1 MAADNGDNWAKKE
14 EEHPCLSV
22 FIRVLAKVSGSEW
35 EDSMGLRTKLQEWA
49 DELRAIA
56 QNSLLSAASEQD
68 KANCRRVRR
77 LAAEIFAATTTRD
90 AQEVLRLYSRDLG
103 YVTPKVVGNG
113 AIFNDRNEI
122 LLIRRQDNGLWAL
135 PGGALEVGETAAE
148 GVCREVWEETG
159 LGVRVTALTGIH
171 DSRLCGTNSPHH
183 QYHLVFLCE
192 PLDDAKPQVSEETLD
207 VGWFSE
213 GALPP
218 LAPGHPLRI
227 AQAFRFHRGEMD
239 EPFFDGKG

>member
-1 MAADNGDNWAKKE
+1 ME
-14 EEHPCLSV
+14 
-22 FIRVLAKVSGSEW
+22 
-35 EDSMGLRTKLQEWA
+35 LRTKLQEWA

-56 QNSLLSAASEQD
+56 QNGLLTAASEQD
-68 KANCRRVRR
+68 KANHRRIQR

-90 AQEVLRLYSRDLG
+90 SEEVLRLYSRDVG

-113 AIFNDRNEI
+113 AILNDRNEI

-135 PGGALEVGETAAE
+135 PGGALEVGETAAG

-159 LGVRVTALTGIH
+159 LRVRVTALTGIH

-192 PLDDAKPQVSEETLD
+192 PLDDAKPKVSEETLD

-213 GALPP
+213 EALPP
-218 LAPGHPLRI
+218 LSPGHALRI